1 MARVHSALIS
11 ATLTAVPAQ
20 AATSSKLVLSIYKG
34 DTASP
39 AALVSR
45 VTLICNPDG
54 GTHPQPGT
62 ACDALR
68 SVNGHIENLPGNP
81 GICPLIFAPQT
92 GDRQRQVVGTCR
104 AV

>member
-1 MARVHSALIS
+1 MVSPTSGLFLLTTFRVRASR
-11 ATLTAVPAQ
+11 
-20 AATSSKLVLSIYKG
+20 KLVLSIYKA

-39 AALVSR
+39 SALISR
-45 VTLICNPDG
+45 VTLTCNPDG
-54 GTHPQPGT
+54 GTHPQPAT

-92 GDRQRQVVGTCR
+92 ATASGRWRGH
-104 AV
+104 AVR